1 MDERDWQ
8 DMSSILVELQVNMDE
23 MQVKIQVS
31 LNKLQVNV
39 DNCIQLSHLSTLEK
53 ILTLAPSV
61 HYGPSMAINSQITS
75 PTQWIVPPHGARNKP
90 IPGFPKNV
98 QHLCRMCKYHLA
110 LFTNICANIL
120 TSCHNLSE
128 DSPRYYRY
136 RIHISLRESQ
146 GRKVSQ

>member
-39 DNCIQLSHLSTLEK
+39 DNCIQLSHLCTLEK

-61 HYGPSMAINSQITS
+61 SSGPLMAINSQITS
-75 PTQWIVPPHGARNKP
+75 QTQWIVPLHDPRNKP
-90 IPGFPKNV
+90 IPGFPKNM
-98 QHLCRMCKYHLA
+98 QHL
-110 LFTNICANIL
+110 
-120 TSCHNLSE
+120 
-128 DSPRYYRY
+128 
-136 RIHISLRESQ
+136 SQ
-146 GRKVSQ
+146 V

>member
-8 DMSSILVELQVNMDE
+8 DMSSSLVELQVNMDE

-31 LNKLQVNV
+31 LDKLQVNV
-39 DNCIQLSHLSTLEK
+39 DKLQVTVDNCIELLHLSTLEK

-61 HYGPSMAINSQITS
+61 HNGPLMAINSQITIQ
-75 PTQWIVPPHGARNKP
+75 TQWIFPLHGARNKP
-90 IPGFPKNV
+90 IPGLPKNV
-98 QHLCRMCKYHLA
+98 QHLCRMCKYRLA

-128 DSPRYYRY
+128 DSPCY
-136 RIHISLRESQ
+136 
-146 GRKVSQ
+146 